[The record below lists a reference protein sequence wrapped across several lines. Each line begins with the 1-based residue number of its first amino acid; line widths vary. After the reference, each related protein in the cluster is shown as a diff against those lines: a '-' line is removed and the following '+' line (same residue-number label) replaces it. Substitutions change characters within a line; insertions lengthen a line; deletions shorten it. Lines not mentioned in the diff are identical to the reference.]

1 MAGLDFMV
9 AIDIYLN
16 ETTRHADIILPTIVQ
31 LEHENFDFL
40 TSTTAVRNFVRWSPR
55 VFEPAPDG
63 KEHWEVMLE
72 LAARLSG
79 TSAEAFEERAFLE
92 KVRHTL
98 GRSGLSGENVEFDA
112 VLAKLGDEPGP
123 MRVVD
128 LMLRAGPFG
137 DGFADAADGLSL
149 DKLRAVSHAIDLGP
163 LEPRL
168 LEIMRAP
175 GGRIPLA
182 HPHITADVPRL
193 RARLDRPPDED
204 SLLLVGRRQARNMNS
219 WLHNVEILARGKP
232 RCTLMVSG
240 KDAQRLGLVDGAQA
254 RVRSRV
260 GEVVAEVEVSDDMMP
275 GVVSLPHGFGHTA
288 ADTRLTT
295 AAKRQPGVNAN
306 VLTDEVPLD
315 APSGTSVANGI
326 PVEVC
331 AA

>member
-1 MAGLDFMV
+1 
-9 AIDIYLN
+9 
-16 ETTRHADIILPTIVQ
+16 
-31 LEHENFDFL
+31 
-40 TSTTAVRNFVRWSPR
+40 
-55 VFEPAPDG
+55 
-63 KEHWEVMLE
+63 
-72 LAARLSG
+72 
-79 TSAEAFEERAFLE
+79 
-92 KVRHTL
+92 
-98 GRSGLSGENVEFDA
+98 
-112 VLAKLGDEPGP
+112 
-123 MRVVD
+123 
-128 LMLRAGPFG
+128 
-137 DGFADAADGLSL
+137 
-149 DKLRAVSHAIDLGP
+149 
-163 LEPRL
+163 
-168 LEIMRAP
+168 
-175 GGRIPLA
+175 
-182 HPHITADVPRL
+182 
-193 RARLDRPPDED
+193 
-204 SLLLVGRRQARNMNS
+204 MNS